1 MNWNGT
7 QATSCSTA
15 GTTSCIQLRADAVGY
30 AVTTLLSTANAS
42 EQVTNQ
48 YQVGLFLFIE
58 YLYGC
63 TSITPCLSSNSYV
76 LLTTNLTGSSITTA
90 AANLASLFDTGA
102 NSNLGSGGTHFE
114 NAFASMNSRSRRSAP
129 APVRLMRCLCLYRH

>member
-1 MNWNGT
+1 M
-7 QATSCSTA
+7 TSCSTA

-30 AVTTLLSTANAS
+30 AVTTLLSTASAA

-48 YQVGLFLFIE
+48 YKVGLFPFIQ

-63 TSITPCLSSNSYV
+63 TSITPCSSSNAYFP
-76 LLTTNLTGSSITTA
+76 LTTNLTATGSSIDQHCSSQPR
-90 AANLASLFDTGA
+90 SLLDTGA

-114 NAFASMNSRSRRSAP
+114 NAFASMNNSDQQRRNRNKLVQCA
-129 APVRLMRCLCLYRH
+129 ALCLHHH